1 MNDVM
6 LEEAKLWL
14 DEPPQRKRK
23 LETPVNPPPPPPAV
37 DEDSSSDEEVDPVA
51 WSKYNRQVSESGGFD
66 VDLFFQPFGGIVPSG
81 CSDYSL
87 LFGKVGL
94 HCYNLEKGTN
104 LQFKQVTKVNTQICS
119 ILTFYITL
127 EATDPVHDDSL
138 VTFQTCVTDTVLK
151 HQARLRAFTT
161 TCRIKPQVP
170 GTGELGSIWYPD
182 DDVDACY
189 RVDLPNW
196 LQDDALSG
204 EDKLQFYEVKDWE
217 LKDNQWLYL
226 YAEFALFSHSGDDL
240 SAYMPF
246 EMKKVVVQTKDDM
259 KLNSGNAVF
268 YLSFKPRGG
277 PECRGVVRR
286 STDGKP
292 GHMCLEARCWIDWFR
307 LFWLFSS
314 SLAIYFI
321 S

>member
-6 LEEAKLWL
+6 LEEAKLWF

-37 DEDSSSDEEVDPVA
+37 DEDSSSDDEVDPVA

-104 LQFKQVTKVNTQICS
+104 LQFKQVTKVNTQISS

-151 HQARLRAFTT
+151 
-161 TCRIKPQVP
+161 RIKHV
-170 GTGELGSIWYPD
+170 
-182 DDVDACY
+182 
-189 RVDLPNW
+189 
-196 LQDDALSG
+196 
-204 EDKLQFYEVKDWE
+204 
-217 LKDNQWLYL
+217 
-226 YAEFALFSHSGDDL
+226 
-240 SAYMPF
+240 
-246 EMKKVVVQTKDDM
+246 
-259 KLNSGNAVF
+259 
-268 YLSFKPRGG
+268 
-277 PECRGVVRR
+277 
-286 STDGKP
+286 
-292 GHMCLEARCWIDWFR
+292 
-307 LFWLFSS
+307 
-314 SLAIYFI
+314 
-321 S
+321 